1 MLSRTTLSSVNQDH
15 ERGKYHATEGSLL
28 GSAIWITA
36 AHKMSEGVGDG
47 MHTQVWAGMTNKCRI
62 KMDRKEIYKIRNL
75 PKGGGGS
82 QGGGGAQ
89 VSPSCLL

>member
-47 MHTQVWAGMTNKCRI
+47 MHTQVWAGMTNKCRTR
-62 KMDRKEIYKIRNL
+62 MDQRVIYKVKYL
-75 PKGGGGS
+75 P
-82 QGGGGAQ
+82 Q
-89 VSPSCLL
+89 